1 MVNKERLDTL
11 LQEVIQETRELK
23 IPVSSSIEKNVTVN
37 GRPKKRFGCCRKKAE
52 RFTIEISRFLLEA
65 EGCNEKIIKGVLA
78 HEVLHTCPGCYEH
91 GTLWKN
97 YAAQMNAAYGYKIK
111 RVNTFT
117 EMGMPEREE
126 ELAGKRQIR
135 YIIQCKKCGRQ
146 YPRQRFTCVMQKI
159 NAYRCQCGGKLEV
172 YEVKKK

>member
-11 LQEVIQETRELK
+11 LQEVIQEARALK
-23 IPVSSSIEKNVTVN
+23 ILVPSSIEKNVVVN
-37 GRPKKRFGCCRKKAE
+37 GRSKKRFGCCRKKAE
-52 RFTIEISRFLLEA
+52 GFTIEVSRFLLEA
-65 EGCNEKIIKGVLA
+65 EGCDEKIVKSVLA

-91 GTLWKN
+91 GSRWKN
-97 YAAQMNAAYGYKIK
+97 HAAQMNRAYGYSIK
-111 RVNTFT
+111 RVNTFA
-117 EMGMPEREE
+117 EMGIPEREE

-159 NAYRCQCGGKLEV
+159 DAYRCQCGGKLEV

>member
-1 MVNKERLDTL
+1 MVNEDRLNTL
-11 LQEVIQETRELK
+11 LQEVIQEARALK
-23 IPVSSSIEKNVTVN
+23 IPVSSSIEKNVAVN
-37 GRPKKRFGCCRKKAE
+37 GRPKKRFGCCRKKPD

-65 EGCNEKIIKGVLA
+65 EGCGEKQIRGVLA
-78 HEVLHTCPGCYEH
+78 HEILHTCPGCYEH
-91 GTLWKN
+91 GALWKS

-111 RVNTFT
+111 RVNTFA

-159 NAYRCQCGGKLEV
+159 DAYRCQCGGKLEL
-172 YEVKKK
+172 YKVKRT